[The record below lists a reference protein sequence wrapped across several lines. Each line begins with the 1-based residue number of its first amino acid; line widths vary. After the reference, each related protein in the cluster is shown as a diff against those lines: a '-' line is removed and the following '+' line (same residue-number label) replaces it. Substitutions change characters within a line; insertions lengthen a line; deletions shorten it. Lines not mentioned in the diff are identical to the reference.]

1 MKVRFGLC
9 PRGHLDVSNFRRKG
23 KSMLQIE
30 NSQNNRATG
39 ITLLYKTLKTFWRE
53 VDWNRFS
60 DEGER
65 LKMRG
70 VGVGSD
76 VG

>member
-1 MKVRFGLC
+1 M
-9 PRGHLDVSNFRRKG
+9 
-23 KSMLQIE
+23 
-30 NSQNNRATG
+30 
-39 ITLLYKTLKTFWRE
+39 LYKTLKTFWRE